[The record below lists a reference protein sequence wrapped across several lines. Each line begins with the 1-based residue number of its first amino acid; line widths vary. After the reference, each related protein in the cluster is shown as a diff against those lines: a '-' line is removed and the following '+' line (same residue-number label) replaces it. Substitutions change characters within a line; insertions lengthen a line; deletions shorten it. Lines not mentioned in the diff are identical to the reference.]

1 MEPASK
7 KKKVEPIVEA
17 IEKLEKLDMTYHP
30 PSEEQLKDLFREFT
44 AGLRAGSCLIGTE
57 VEEEEYARMLEQDEE
72 SEIASGEEKQTVD
85 DEMDVDEPQQQA
97 ANVDDTGDSEDEGSD
112 MIVLPDGDVFAVSQY
127 FGREWA
133 DMIVSTTLD
142 DICTHACSFLLDPTT
157 FRRAYGKAAKH
168 ACCAP

>member
-44 AGLRAGSCLIGTE
+44 AGLSAGSCLIGTE

-85 DEMDVDEPQQQA
+85 DEMDVKRK
-97 ANVDDTGDSEDEGSD
+97 SD
-112 MIVLPDGDVFAVSQY
+112 ITVKGERYSLQY
-127 FGREWA
+127 VRLGRSRMVRIS
-133 DMIVSTTLD
+133 D
-142 DICTHACSFLLDPTT
+142 
-157 FRRAYGKAAKH
+157 K
-168 ACCAP
+168 